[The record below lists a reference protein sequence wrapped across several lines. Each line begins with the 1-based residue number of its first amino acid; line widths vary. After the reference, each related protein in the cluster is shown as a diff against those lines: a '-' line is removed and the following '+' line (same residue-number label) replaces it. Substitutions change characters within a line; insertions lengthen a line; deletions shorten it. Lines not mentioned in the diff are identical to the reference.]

1 MVLLGCFVIVN
12 ELVISNTQFLDQWIP
27 ELQHYAPGIPVV
39 LVGTKLGKL
48 KGIDINMHLEPYLVC
63 G

>member
-1 MVLLGCFVIVN
+1 
-12 ELVISNTQFLDQWIP
+12 VISNTQFLDQWIP

-48 KGIDINMHLEPYLVC
+48 KGIDINMHFEPYLVC